1 MNSQPPRSGSSG
13 STSGRSHP
21 PTPSQDTRAKAG
33 EAAAKVTDAAREA
46 GGQAKRAATSLASD
60 ATTQAKGFLNMQVT
74 AGADMVDHVA
84 ESARAAADCLTENV
98 PQLAGCSA

>member
-1 MNSQPPRSGSSG
+1 
-13 STSGRSHP
+13 
-21 PTPSQDTRAKAG
+21 
-33 EAAAKVTDAAREA
+33 
-46 GGQAKRAATSLASD
+46 
-60 ATTQAKGFLNMQVT
+60 MQVT